1 MLAIFDMDG
10 TLIDSSV
17 VLTNAINY
25 VRGKLGLKPLDS
37 KTVLEQINNPSCNLA
52 QFFYGIDKIE
62 PIHEKWFQEYYS
74 AMHDREI
81 VLFDGIEQMLK
92 ELKSLKI
99 KLAIATNAYRNSAL
113 EALKYL
119 KIDRYFDDIICWD
132 DVKEGKPSPE
142 MLIKL
147 MQRNCET
154 PNTTVFVGDS
164 DRDELAAKA
173 ARVKFIRVAFSTGN
187 SKLLNSPMQL
197 AKEIEEFFLYNYA
210 KA

>member
-1 MLAIFDMDG
+1 MLAVFDMDG
-10 TLIDSSV
+10 TLVDSSAA
-17 VLTNAINY
+17 LTNAINY

-37 KTVLEQINNPSCNLA
+37 KTVIEQINNPRCNLA

-62 PIHEKWFQEYYS
+62 PIHERWFKEYYT
-74 AMHDREI
+74 ANHDREL
-81 VLFDGIEQMLK
+81 VLFDGVEEMLK
-92 ELKSLKI
+92 ELKSLKV
-99 KLAIATNAYRNSAL
+99 KLAIATNAYRHSAL
-113 EALKYL
+113 EALKHL

-154 PNTTVFVGDS
+154 PKTTVFVGDS

-173 ARVKFIRVAFSTGN
+173 AGVKFIRVAFGAGN
-187 SKLLNSPMQL
+187 SKLLNSPKQV
-197 AKEIEEFFLYNYA
+197 AKEIEEFFLYNYV